1 MVVVVEKKPS
11 YIFVLEDEYVVQE
24 ILRVLFSKM
33 GDLDGF
39 EIHMEASY
47 QGAVEWVNSHRD
59 QVACALLDQ
68 YIPDSPVAGGFVSYL
83 VENGLVA
90 PRQIIIMSGME
101 PVDHTRL
108 AMAQGAVFLSKPFV
122 PDEVKWLIKDRL
134 SNGGG

>member
-47 QGAVEWVNSHRD
+47 QGAVEWVDSHREL
-59 QVACALLDQ
+59 VACALLDQ
-68 YIPDSPVAGGFVSYL
+68 CVPGSPVAGGFVSY
-83 VENGLVA
+83 VVGKGLID
-90 PRQIIIMSGME
+90 PRQTIIMSGMG

-122 PDEVKWLIKDRL
+122 PNEVKWLIKDRL